1 MKRENNNRITTLQH
15 NNRSLNIL
23 KTHNNL
29 IGGSDETERKTIIS
43 EDEPGVIAD
52 LPPEELEPERETI
65 LSQEQVI
72 DDLPQEEESKV
83 ISQEDKMDLVK
94 IVEKISPNQ
103 INDFISG
110 KSGIFSDTGN
120 IPSIDE
126 LSAKMFDGFLTAR
139 LKDTTKWEQKCNF
152 KEQKCNFKKK
162 KSPSSNIED
171 EYLKFLK
178 EVDQLDEEDSQN
190 STASRTESST
200 EKKSFF
206 SRIASNFSRK
216 KGGGEETGQVDD
228 AEGDAEGNDEG
239 NDEGEKPPVEQKGF
253 MGHFKDVENFFI
265 DKWKGVD
272 LYEIFDE
279 LKPKPLIKAVK
290 NPKFILS
297 KNTPVRDGDKDDI
310 CGEEWNLILDHLCQI
325 RIRSQ
330 IIYLESLK
338 TVNPDFESD
347 YEPELLT
354 QQHFEYHP
362 QDNPNGFK
370 LDDNIHYSHE
380 PEPLTQEQKAK
391 NKKERNKRRRK
402 RKIAATKRLISEKL
416 GNIKKTL
423 KRKAGE
429 AGRAVTSVSL
439 PSVTMPGMSFSS
451 EHDKKL
457 DKHLEFRVANTLI
470 NGINNQSEIMAK
482 NTQRGRDLAR
492 QSQPS
497 LSRGSKKTPPELN
510 LAQKVAA
517 HGFYGGEDNF
527 RNVQR
532 RFNSRTGKAYGKY
545 IGIT

>member
-1 MKRENNNRITTLQH
+1 MKRENSANIT
-15 NNRSLNIL
+15 SSNINSQNTL
-23 KTHNNL
+23 KTQKIL
-29 IGGSDETERKTIIS
+29 RGGSDEAEKEQLGRKTILS
-43 EDEPGVIAD
+43 DNDSGVADDLPEPG
-52 LPPEELEPERETI
+52 RETI
-65 LSQEQVI
+65 LSDNDTGEP
-72 DDLPQEEESKV
+72 DDLPKEEV
-83 ISQEDKMDLVK
+83 TPQEDKMDLVK

-110 KSGIFSDTGN
+110 KSGIFKDTGN

-152 KEQKCNFKKK
+152 KKMSASANIGQEYEQ
-162 KSPSSNIED
+162 
-171 EYLKFLK
+171 FLK
-178 EVDQLDEEDSQN
+178 EVDQLDEEDIQN
-190 STASRTESST
+190 SSSSSSKSST
-200 EKKSFF
+200 KKMGFL
-206 SRIASNFSRK
+206 SRITSAFRRK
-216 KGGGEETGQVDD
+216 KGGGEEESGP
-228 AEGDAEGNDEG
+228 GDLLEDGPEDESK
-239 NDEGEKPPVEQKGF
+239 DEEPQVEQKGF
-253 MGHFKDVENFFI
+253 MGHLEDVENFFI

-297 KNTPVRDGDKDDI
+297 KNAPVGDGNIDDV
-310 CGEEWNLILDHLCQI
+310 CGEEWNLILDHICQI
-325 RIRSQ
+325 RVRSQ

-347 YEPELLT
+347 YEPQLLT
-354 QQHFEYHP
+354 QQHFEYDP

-370 LDDNIHYSHE
+370 LDDNIHYFHE
-380 PEPLTQEQKAK
+380 PKPLTTMEKM
-391 NKKERNKRRRK
+391 KKKMARKMRSVKRTMRNVGDKMSS
-402 RKIAATKRLISEKL
+402 L
-416 GNIKKTL
+416 KKTI

-470 NGINNQSEIMAK
+470 NGINNQSKIMEK
-482 NTQRGRDLAR
+482 NTKLGRDLA
-492 QSQPS
+492 QQ
-497 LSRGSKKTPPELN
+497 SRGSKKTPPELN

-527 RNVQR
+527 RKVQR